1 MSWVWRPR
9 MSVYHWCERA
19 ALRTKMLTWSRD
31 TGLRDMSHSPAVR
44 IEPGKVYSINS
55 TIAGSALEHAVRRA
69 GQALDGQPVAAG
81 APARL
86 GGARQAGGGV
96 VGEQGVLAPRQR
108 HVPVVDGV
116 HPGAQHL
123 ADLHPVRAGAQAILA
138 SVATLRSAIHL
149 DVPLEERKIVARRR
163 LPARGPEVLVDRA
176 SARHG
181 DDQRVH
187 VAAREHPAEG
197 RLREGGAALLE
208 RAHVV
213 EARPH

>member
-44 IEPGKVYSINS
+44 IEPGKF
-55 TIAGSALEHAVRRA
+55 IAPIRRSRSALEHAVRRA

-81 APARL
+81 APAGL
-86 GGARQAGGGV
+86 GRARQAGGGV

-138 SVATLRSAIHL
+138 SVAALR
-149 DVPLEERKIVARRR
+149 
-163 LPARGPEVLVDRA
+163 
-176 SARHG
+176 
-181 DDQRVH
+181 
-187 VAAREHPAEG
+187 
-197 RLREGGAALLE
+197 
-208 RAHVV
+208 
-213 EARPH
+213 